1 MHTKTI
7 TGFYRPTPITLL
19 LIALNLI
26 IYGGMLWQGSDP
38 LEPGSEDVIQ
48 WGGCFAPH
56 LLEGQWWRMISSQFV
71 HFGLM
76 HLGMNIFILYHIGLI
91 LERFLGRGKFLL
103 VYLLSGLG
111 ASLASFWWYFEDNS
125 VAAGA
130 SGAIFGLYGVYI
142 AILTTRLIPAS
153 QRGPLLSSALMFVG
167 YNVLFGFEP
176 GVDNAA
182 HIGGLISGLI
192 LGYALY
198 PILKSQLLTRIV
210 GKFALFVSIAT
221 VIVCGACLLDNV
233 RNPLNL
239 VAQDTL
245 VFYDLA
251 SELLEIEAELN
262 DKARSNPDLV
272 KGEVLPGWKKALS
285 LIDEMHELELPE
297 EDAKYRDELD
307 QWVHSMVLHY
317 SNI

>member
-7 TGFYRPTPITLL
+7 TGLYRPTPITLL
-19 LIALNLI
+19 LIALNLL

-48 WGGCFAPH
+48 WGGCFVPH
-56 LLEGQWWRMISSQFV
+56 LLEGQWWRMIASQFV
-71 HFGLM
+71 HFGLL
-76 HLGMNIFILYHIGLI
+76 HIAMNMFILYHIGLI
-91 LERFLGRGKFLL
+91 LERFLGGGKFLF

-111 ASLASFWWYFEDNS
+111 ASLASLWWYWGDSS

-142 AILTTRLIPAS
+142 AILTTRLIPTS

-182 HIGGLISGLI
+182 HIGGLISGLA

-198 PILKSQLLTRIV
+198 PILKSQMLTRVI
-210 GKFALFVSIAT
+210 GKIALIASLAT
-221 VIVCGACLLDNV
+221 VAICGACLVDNV
-233 RNPLNL
+233 RNPLTL
-239 VAQDTL
+239 AAQDTL

-251 SELLEIEAELN
+251 DELLEIERELN
-262 DKARSNPDLV
+262 DKARTSPQLT
-272 KGEVLPGWKKALS
+272 KEESLQGWKQAMS
-285 LIDEMHELELPE
+285 LVEEMHELELTD

-307 QWVHSMVLHY
+307 EWAHSMILYY
-317 SNI
+317 SNN